1 MVFAFQCTKPD
12 GTITAWNGI
21 VFPPPKYKHFNSLSM
36 KRIQSSS
43 EGGVSTAWKNITRNR
58 EGLRNTKETVVTS
71 APQITKQ
78 FLSAM
83 SLFHDFQ
90 ENQETLEDMI
100 SLMTREGGTK
110 EDVQK

>member
-1 MVFAFQCTKPD
+1 
-12 GTITAWNGI
+12 
-21 VFPPPKYKHFNSLSM
+21 M

-43 EGGVSTAWKNITRNR
+43 EGGVSTAWKSITRNW
-58 EGLRNTKETVVTS
+58 EGLHNMKETVVTS
-71 APQITKQ
+71 APQGITKQ
-78 FLSAM
+78 FLSATL
-83 SLFHDFQ
+83 LFHDFQ